1 LLYIQN
7 KNIIISRQSQR
18 EREEKVTKKKT
29 DYEQD
34 YDKKI
39 VNLFLINLKTF
50 NIFFFFL
57 FINLPWI
64 DYLFFFL
71 TQI

>member
-1 LLYIQN
+1 MLYIQN

-34 YDKKI
+34 DDKKI

>member
-34 YDKKI
+34 DDKKI